1 MEDIAVIV
9 IFAVFLSHMSTHL
22 VISKGTELH
31 RFPLDSIVC
40 IEASGNYSYVT
51 TLDGKITLICL
62 QLGQIDELLQSI
74 LNIKTSSFIR
84 IGRGLIINREY
95 IFHIDISKKV
105 LIMSDCK
112 SLKKE
117 LSASRE
123 ALIQLKEAV
132 ENSVNSPS
140 NT

>member
-1 MEDIAVIV
+1 
-9 IFAVFLSHMSTHL
+9 MSTHL

>member
-1 MEDIAVIV
+1 MEVIAVIV
-9 IFAVFLSHMSTHL
+9 IFAVFLNHMSTHL

>member
-1 MEDIAVIV
+1 ML
-9 IFAVFLSHMSTHL
+9 FLQCFLSNMSTHL

-95 IFHIDISKKV
+95 IFHIDISKKA

>member
-9 IFAVFLSHMSTHL
+9 IFAVFLSNMSTHL

-95 IFHIDISKKV
+95 IFHIDISKKA